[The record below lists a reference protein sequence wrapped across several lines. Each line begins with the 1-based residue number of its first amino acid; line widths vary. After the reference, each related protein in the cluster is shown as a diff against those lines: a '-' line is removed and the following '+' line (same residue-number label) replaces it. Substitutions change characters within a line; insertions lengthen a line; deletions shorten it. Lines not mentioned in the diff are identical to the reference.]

1 MVGLP
6 PFIQVGALKTLR
18 NGPKFMLRSFR
29 NLSRLWVIARCL
41 AQHDALEIFAAHPA
55 GRFGERLAHGLW
67 RPHAS
72 VKNLRPG
79 QRLARALT
87 TLGPTFI
94 KFGQALSTRTDLLG
108 EQNAADLAE
117 LQDRLPAFSFAAAK
131 ITIEEEFDAKLE
143 DVFTEFEEKPVAAA
157 SIAQVHFAVTAGGR
171 EVAVKVLRPHIKDAF
186 NRDIDVLHWIAE
198 IIEYFFPKLQRLKPI
213 DVVRTFEETA
223 HAEMDLRFEAA
234 AAAEMAENFAD
245 DKTFRVPAVDWQ
257 RTSERVLTLERV
269 SGARIDEEDAIEK
282 AGVDPKDIVKTAAEA
297 FFKMVFEHGF
307 FHADMHPGN
316 LFVGEEGVIIAMD
329 FGITGRIDTV
339 TQKALGEMLLG
350 FLTRDYRMVAEA
362 HMRAGFVPADKSAEG
377 FAQACRSIAE
387 PILGKPISEISIAR
401 LLGQLFQV
409 TETFEMQTQPQLL
422 LLQKSML
429 LAEGVGRTLA
439 PDSNMWEMAKPLIEN
454 WMRDR
459 LGPEAIVSDTATNA
473 LRALEKLPR
482 IIDRVDAI
490 SADLNQGGLK
500 LHPDTAKALRGDTN
514 HLQRWPN
521 WAPWAIAV
529 GLLAILILG

>member
-1 MVGLP
+1 M
-6 PFIQVGALKTLR
+6 FRT
-18 NGPKFMLRSFR
+18 FR
-29 NLSRLWVIARCL
+29 NLNRLWDIARCL
-41 AQHDALEIFAAHPA
+41 AHHDALGVFATHPV
-55 GRFGERLAHGLW
+55 GRLGERIARTLW
-67 RPHAS
+67 RPRAT

-79 QRLARALT
+79 QRLAQALT

-94 KFGQALSTRTDLLG
+94 KFGQALSTRADLLG
-108 EQNAADLAE
+108 EQNATDLAA

-131 ITIEEEFDAKLE
+131 AAIEADFGVSLSDLFK
-143 DVFTEFEEKPVAAA
+143 EFEKKPVAAA
-157 SIAQVHFAVTAGGR
+157 SIAQVHFAVTTQGR
-171 EVAVKVLRPHIKDAF
+171 EVAVKVLRPNIRNAF
-186 NRDIDVLHWIAE
+186 DRDIEVLAWLAE
-198 IIEYFFPKLQRLKPI
+198 IVEYFFPKLRRLKPI

-223 HAEMDLRFEAA
+223 HAEMDLRMEAA
-234 AAAEMAENFAD
+234 AAEELTENFAQD
-245 DKTFRVPAVDWQ
+245 TAFRIPAVDWQ
-257 RTSERVLTLERV
+257 RTSEHVLTLERV
-269 SGARIDEEDAIEK
+269 SGTRIDGDGSLEQI
-282 AGVDPKDIVKTAAEA
+282 GVDPKAVVKTAAEA

-316 LFVGEEGVIIAMD
+316 LFVAEDGSIIAMD
-329 FGITGRIDTV
+329 FGIMGRIDAT

-350 FLTRDYRMVAEA
+350 FLTRDYRMVADA
-362 HMRAGFVPADKSAEG
+362 HLRAGFVPADKSVEG

-459 LGPEAIVSDTATNA
+459 LGPEAVVGDTAA
-473 LRALEKLPR
+473 SAVRMLEKLPL
-482 IIDRVDAI
+482 IIDRIDAI
-490 SADLNQGGLK
+490 SQDVSQGGLK
-500 LHPDTAKALRGDTN
+500 LHPETAKALRGHAN
-514 HLQRWPN
+514 HRR
-521 WAPWAIAV
+521 PWISWMPWIVAV
-529 GLLAILILG
+529 GLLAFLILG